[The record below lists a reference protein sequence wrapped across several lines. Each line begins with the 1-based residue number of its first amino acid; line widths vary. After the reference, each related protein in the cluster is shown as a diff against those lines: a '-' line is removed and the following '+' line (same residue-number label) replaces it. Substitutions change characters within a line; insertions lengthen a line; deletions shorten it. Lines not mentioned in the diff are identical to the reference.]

1 MFRKAALL
9 LACASVFS
17 CGCGGFNAIQISPN
31 PAFLQPSSGGPQ
43 PIQFAASLRLP
54 DGTFQDVT
62 DTAEWTV
69 ADSSMIVMT
78 NGGEAK
84 VRQGVTVPCGFSTV
98 VTATVVTA
106 TQGTNTGTAVLKLS
120 C

>member
-1 MFRKAALL
+1 MLRTAALL
-9 LACASVFS
+9 LACASVLC
-17 CGCGGFNAIQISPN
+17 CGCGGFNAIQVSPN
-31 PAFLQPSSGGPQ
+31 PAILQPSSAGPE
-43 PIQFAASLRLP
+43 PIQFSATLRLP
-54 DGTFQDVT
+54 DGTFEDVT

-98 VTATVVTA
+98 VTATM
-106 TQGTNTGTAVLKLS
+106 G
-120 C
+120 

>member
-1 MFRKAALL
+1 MFKTAALL
-9 LACASVFS
+9 LACASLFY

-31 PAFLQPSSGGPQ
+31 PAFLQPASAGPE
-43 PIQFAASLRLP
+43 PIQFAATLRLP
-54 DGTFQDVT
+54 DGTFEDVT

-69 ADSSMIVMT
+69 AESSMIVMT
-78 NGGEAK
+78 SGGVAK

-98 VTATVVTA
+98 VTATM
-106 TQGTNTGTAVLKLS
+106 GTNSGTAVLKLS